1 MKQAQDIMF
10 NIYNPVITYEH
21 RAAYDMIVSQLQE
34 IFPICNQGKC
44 KALEVT
50 DDPQKQKQIN
60 DLMEKVEFF
69 SDSLINITKV
79 FFDQLY
85 RAKEGS
91 SESISYSMAKIKI
104 DMMERSL
111 LERTCDVRWWALEKA
126 FWQCIEFSNAAD
138 ANKEGKSKTAGKT
151 TQHMTHE
158 QAVELAESRMQASS
172 TVPALPRLGPPFPRR
187 CRSRDSNE

>member
-1 MKQAQDIMF
+1 MNQAQDIMF

-79 FFDQLY
+79 F
-85 RAKEGS
+85 
-91 SESISYSMAKIKI
+91 SISSTAPRKAL
-104 DMMERSL
+104 RSQFPTQW
-111 LERTCDVRWWALEKA
+111 R
-126 FWQCIEFSNAAD
+126 
-138 ANKEGKSKTAGKT
+138 KSKLT
-151 TQHMTHE
+151 
-158 QAVELAESRMQASS
+158 
-172 TVPALPRLGPPFPRR
+172 
-187 CRSRDSNE
+187 